1 MVQAEQAKE
10 DALRSQMVE
19 GQHITRWKEQAM
31 AMAHE
36 PTGLYNPS
44 AYPEYF
50 SWYRLCTRATLL
62 SGPLPPGHIPYPKD
76 RTRRLH
82 ILVISLIN
90 YFYNSIHSL
99 VTSNIFKCRRRRPR
113 CSIRPS

>member
-1 MVQAEQAKE
+1 MLTWNTNYFYVHFRRSNKGAA
-10 DALRSQMVE
+10 ALQDWVTIHA
-19 GQHITRWKEQAM
+19 QHITRWIEQAM

-50 SWYRLCTRATLL
+50 SWYHLRTRATLL
-62 SGPLPPGHIPYPKD
+62 GGPLPPGHIPYPED

-99 VTSNIFKCRRRRPR
+99 VTSNIFK
-113 CSIRPS
+113 